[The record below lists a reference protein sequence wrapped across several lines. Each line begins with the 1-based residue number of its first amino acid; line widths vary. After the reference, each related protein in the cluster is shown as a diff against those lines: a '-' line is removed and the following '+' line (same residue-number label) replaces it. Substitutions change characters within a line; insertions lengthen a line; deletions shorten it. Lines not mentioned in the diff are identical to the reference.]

1 MTRCFFNSNF
11 EKQLKVMKN
20 LITIVIFL
28 FSTAIFA
35 QDKLDYRNIQSA
47 VKNQGERGTCT
58 AFAVAGAIE
67 ILPNSHPD
75 LSEKYIYAVMKTID
89 FMHKDLK
96 PGALLSQYVATLP
109 RYGVIKESEMPY
121 NPTWQ
126 YKMNDDDINLRKV
139 ILEADVGPVTL
150 LAKFAPLAT
159 KYVPSYAIKTYP
171 VDSLRNP
178 EFVKNLLK
186 KYKSIPVS
194 YSIYMG
200 GWRRGIASTTK
211 PITIGSSGYQIK
223 KLSDGSL
230 LPAMYGKRLY
240 GEAFFKDVYKN
251 NGKYALVRTDTDD
264 DHYGGHAVNIVGYD
278 GEYFIIK
285 NSWGSDW
292 GDDGYAYISFDYH
305 KIFASD
311 MITIDRILDKK

>member
-1 MTRCFFNSNF
+1 MFKTF
-11 EKQLKVMKN
+11 VMKN
-20 LITIVIFL
+20 LIPILVLL
-28 FSTAIFA
+28 FSINVLS
-35 QDKLDYRNIQSA
+35 QDKLDYRSIQSP
-47 VKNQGERGTCT
+47 VKSQGERGTCT

-150 LAKFAPLAT
+150 LATYAPLAT
-159 KYVPSYAIKTYP
+159 KYIPNYGIKTYSLE
-171 VDSLRNP
+171 SLRDP

-186 KYKSIPVS
+186 KYRSIPVA

-200 GWRRGIASTTK
+200 GWRKGVASTTK
-211 PITIGSSGYQIK
+211 PITIGSSGYQIQ
-223 KLSDGSL
+223 KLKDGTL

-240 GEAFFKDVYKN
+240 GESFFKDVFKN
-251 NGKYALVRTDTDD
+251 NGTYTLVRTDAEDE
-264 DHYGGHAVNIVGYD
+264 HYGGHAVNIVGYD
-278 GEYFIIK
+278 GDHFIIK
-285 NSWGSDW
+285 NSWGADW
-292 GDDGYAYISFDYH
+292 GDDGYAYVSFDFH
-305 KIFASD
+305 KIFAND
-311 MITIDRILDKK
+311 MITIDTILDKK